1 MGVRMIVTKFENKRS
16 LLYIIGNVFAF
27 VAVVAKLPIIF
38 QVGFRPLS

>member
-16 LLYIIGNVFAF
+16 LLYIGKVFAF